1 MPDGKLFIGG
11 EWKTG
16 TGEEIVSIFPADG
29 SLNCSFSELQEMMFW
44 KL

>member
-1 MPDGKLFIGG
+1 MIKMPDGKLFIGG

-16 TGEEIVSIFPADG
+16 TGEEIVSI
-29 SLNCSFSELQEMMFW
+29 LMFW